1 MWICLSAITRRQCEA
16 TRFAIIALSFMFLRQ
31 LERYLSQSATWK
43 SSKSVKWQ
51 EINREISSKCVLNCA
66 VGDALAG
73 DLLAMASNYVSVVF
87 ISVCVVVAVALPQNA
102 FLRDGTI
109 FSSESRRVN
118 KRSFSSLIA
127 SHRNKSNFPHWEYE
141 NPLFQMLKI
150 LAPLKKYLLR
160 FLLIKPPR
168 LLRVVFGEEISR
180 FQRIGKFLFD
190 IINWD
195 LQIILDDIEY
205 H

>member
-1 MWICLSAITRRQCEA
+1 MCFKLRCRRCSGRRLARNGKQLCLGGFHFGVRCRCRCSSAKCL
-16 TRFAIIALSFMFLRQ
+16 F
-31 LERYLSQSATWK
+31 TW
-43 SSKSVKWQ
+43 W
-51 EINREISSKCVLNCA
+51 NN
-66 VGDALAG
+66 
-73 DLLAMASNYVSVVF
+73 LL
-87 ISVCVVVAVALPQNA
+87 L
-102 FLRDGTI
+102 
-109 FSSESRRVN
+109 SESRRVN

-180 FQRIGKFLFD
+180 FQRIRKFLFD

-195 LQIILDDIEY
+195 LHIILDDIEY

>member
-1 MWICLSAITRRQCEA
+1 MMIFFRLIFICKKTHSDVSGLGHPQAKANVAGSKLVCHYRGRIAVDTIFINPRLCNTKRNLITALWAFIRRCALRSMWICLSAITRRQCEA

-73 DLLAMASNYVSVVF
+73 DSLAMASNYVSVVF

-109 FSSESRRVN
+109 FSC
-118 KRSFSSLIA
+118 RSL
-127 SHRNKSNFPHWEYE
+127 
-141 NPLFQMLKI
+141 
-150 LAPLKKYLLR
+150 
-160 FLLIKPPR
+160 
-168 LLRVVFGEEISR
+168 GE
-180 FQRIGKFLFD
+180 
-190 IINWD
+190 
-195 LQIILDDIEY
+195 
-205 H
+205 